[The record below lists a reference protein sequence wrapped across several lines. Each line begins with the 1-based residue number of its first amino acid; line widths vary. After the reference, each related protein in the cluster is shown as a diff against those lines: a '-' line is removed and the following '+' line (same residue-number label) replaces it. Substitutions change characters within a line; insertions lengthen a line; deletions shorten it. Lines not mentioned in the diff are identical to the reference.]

1 MSRDTIASELVKRMP
16 QIFTAKLKLNL
27 TAEQKAL
34 VSQTALAYRNALNY
48 TSQVAL
54 MLGS

>member
-1 MSRDTIASELVKRMP
+1 MP